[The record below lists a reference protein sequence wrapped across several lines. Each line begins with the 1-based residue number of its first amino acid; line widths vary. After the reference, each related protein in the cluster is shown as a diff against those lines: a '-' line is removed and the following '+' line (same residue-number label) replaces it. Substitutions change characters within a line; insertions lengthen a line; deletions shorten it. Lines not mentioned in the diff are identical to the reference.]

1 MKKILLSFVVIALFS
16 CQKQQPN
23 VVNNTTNTVYIE
35 PTLSATVEGNSV
47 VFITSTNNDPFH
59 NSDIELDGASKNYGI
74 GLQFPTPS
82 DTGTVV
88 ITKGITYPGIT
99 LDSANRYWWAVSGT
113 ISVTSFN
120 KATGLFSGVFNC
132 VIQKDSASGN
142 GQIAVTKGVF
152 SNF

>member
-1 MKKILLSFVVIALFS
+1 LSFVVIALFS

-35 PTLSATVEGNSV
+35 PTLSANVEGNSV

-59 NSDIELDGASKNYGI
+59 NSDVELDGVSKYYGMSI
-74 GLQFPTPS
+74 LFPTPS
-82 DTGTVV
+82 DTETVV
-88 ITKGITYPGIT
+88 ITKGASYSTMS
-99 LDSANRYWWAVSGT
+99 LDSANKYWWAISGT

-120 KATGLFSGVFNC
+120 KSTGLFSGVFNC
-132 VIQKDSASGN
+132 VIQRDSASGN

-152 SNF
+152 SNY